1 MWRSWNEAVIW
12 EKDDEEAQSLPRG
25 GHISTDTKGQMSQD
39 FLDVNSAA
47 AGTLWEGKGWVHLW
61 KMTATT
67 TEAGHPYP
75 PPKALAQGC
84 ESPFQ
89 PFLHPLQ
96 Q

>member
-47 AGTLWEGKGWVHLW
+47 AGTIWEGKGWVHLW

-67 TEAGHPYP
+67 TEAGHLTARNGTLGDD
-75 PPKALAQGC
+75 KDDGGELLNKCRG
-84 ESPFQ
+84 
-89 PFLHPLQ
+89 
-96 Q
+96 